1 MTGLAPAPAKRP
13 KHRKNDTNVVEIC
26 VQSTTIEIDDE
37 VAGLSSTGGTGGV
50 GHDGSK

>member
-26 VQSTTIEIDDE
+26 VQSTTIEIDE
-37 VAGLSSTGGTGGV
+37 GTTQWKKTV
-50 GHDGSK
+50 RKSKD